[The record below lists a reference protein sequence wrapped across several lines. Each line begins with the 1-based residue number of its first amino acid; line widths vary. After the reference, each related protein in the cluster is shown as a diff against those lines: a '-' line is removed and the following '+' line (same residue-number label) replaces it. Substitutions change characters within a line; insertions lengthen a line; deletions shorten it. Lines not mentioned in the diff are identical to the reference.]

1 MLGAPRHAATRKEEQ
16 VFYFRV
22 SVSAGASP
30 RRIVCVTV
38 GDPRRCGDEGPDTY
52 GCDLTIDDDPPMTIR
67 GTTPL
72 VALTEAIAVLKTS
85 LAEPGTRVEW
95 LED

>member
-1 MLGAPRHAATRKEEQ
+1 
-16 VFYFRV
+16 VFYLRV
-22 SVSAGASP
+22 SVTAGADSC
-30 RRIVCVTV
+30 RVVCVTL
-38 GDPRRCGDEGPDTY
+38 GDPRRSGDDGPDTY

-72 VALTEAIAVLKTS
+72 VALTEAIAVVKAS